1 MSVIYLDNNATTR
14 LDPMVLD
21 AMMPFLTDPEDLVS
35 VIDKLIADGTGR
47 ITVDLSNMDEGITFT
62 TVNST
67 DCGKLGACAQP
78 NEPSPEEEDDEL
90 L

>member
-1 MSVIYLDNNATTR
+1 MGYFLKKEDNGIGE
-14 LDPMVLD
+14 
-21 AMMPFLTDPEDLVS
+21 PEDLVS

-78 NEPSPEEEDDEL
+78 NEPSAEEEDDEL

>member
-1 MSVIYLDNNATTR
+1 MGYILKKEDNGIGE
-14 LDPMVLD
+14 
-21 AMMPFLTDPEDLVS
+21 PEDLVS

-67 DCGKLGACAQP
+67 YC
-78 NEPSPEEEDDEL
+78 
-90 L
+90 